1 MNKVLN
7 WEFPVNQAN
16 KIILVW
22 KGQPM
27 WPIHTLS
34 TFRLSLKDY
43 QTSKENQRSEEN
55 LQRENGHQNKGIE
68 KKKQFDG
75 TEIT

>member
-1 MNKVLN
+1 
-7 WEFPVNQAN
+7 
-16 KIILVW
+16 
-22 KGQPM
+22 M

-55 LQRENGHQNKGIE
+55 LQRENGHQNKGIG
-68 KKKQFDG
+68 KKKSNLMEQRLRREHKNKIK
-75 TEIT
+75 TISNISRKTREYMQS